1 VTKDLNDKH
10 VPTPAVLDPAA
21 FEPLVEHHSVG
32 LHGYFAR
39 RAPSAAD
46 DLLAELWL
54 QAYATRH
61 GFDPARGSVR
71 AWLFGVARNVLSA
84 HWRRLAEPRPPG
96 SAGSSGADDPWE
108 AVDDRLVAAA
118 MAPRLRA
125 IIAELPSDERE
136 LLLLVAWEQLTPS
149 EAAAVVGIPAAT
161 ARTRLHRARNR
172 MRSGASF
179 DLTGGPT

>member
-1 VTKDLNDKH
+1 MAKDPDGQERH
-10 VPTPAVLDPAA
+10 AVRDPVA
-21 FEPLVEHHSVG
+21 FASLVERHSAA

-39 RAPSAAD
+39 RAPQAAD
-46 DLLAELWL
+46 DLHAELWL
-54 QAYATRH
+54 RAYAARH

-84 HWRRLAEPRPPG
+84 HWRGLAAHGPHVPRNPG
-96 SAGSSGADDPWE
+96 SDDPWA

-118 MAPRLRA
+118 LAPRLRA
-125 IIAELPSDERE
+125 LLRELPPVERE

-149 EAAAVVGIPAAT
+149 EAASVVGIPAAT

-172 MRSGASF
+172 MRAGTAC
-179 DLTGGPT
+179 DMAGDPT

>member
-1 VTKDLNDKH
+1 MATGLDDKELLGR
-10 VPTPAVLDPAA
+10 AARDPDA
-21 FEPLVEHHSVG
+21 FEPLVERHSRA

-39 RAPSAAD
+39 RAPGAAD

-54 QAYATRH
+54 QAYATRR
-61 GFDPARGSVR
+61 GFDPDRGSVR

-84 HWRRLAEPRPPG
+84 HWRRMAAARPDVMRG
-96 SAGSSGADDPWE
+96 SGDDDPWE

-118 MAPRLRA
+118 VAPRLRA
-125 IIAELPSDERE
+125 LLTQLPPDERE
-136 LLLLVAWEQLTPS
+136 LLLLVAWEQLTPT

-172 MRSGASF
+172 MRAGAPL
-179 DLTGGPT
+179 DRTGGPA

>member
-1 VTKDLNDKH
+1 M
-10 VPTPAVLDPAA
+10 TPGLGDEELLGRTARDPAS
-21 FEPLVEHHSVG
+21 FEPLVERHSAA

-39 RAPSAAD
+39 RAPGAAD

-54 QAYATRH
+54 QAYATRR

-71 AWLFGVARNVLSA
+71 AWLFGVARNVLST
-84 HWRRLAEPRPPG
+84 HWRRLAARRPDLLR
-96 SAGSSGADDPWE
+96 STDDDPWE
-108 AVDDRLVAAA
+108 AVDDRLVAEAV
-118 MAPRLRA
+118 APRLRELLA
-125 IIAELPSDERE
+125 RLPSDERE

-172 MRSGASF
+172 MRAGAPF
-179 DLTGGPT
+179 DLTGDPK

>member
-1 VTKDLNDKH
+1 MT
-10 VPTPAVLDPAA
+10 TGLDDEELLGRAAHIPDA
-21 FEPLVEHHSVG
+21 FEPLVERHSRA

-39 RAPSAAD
+39 RAPGAAD

-54 QAYATRH
+54 QAYATRR
-61 GFDPARGSVR
+61 GFDPDRGPAR

-84 HWRRLAEPRPPG
+84 HWRRIAAARPEV
-96 SAGSSGADDPWE
+96 SRWAGDDDPWE

-118 MAPRLRA
+118 VAPRLRGLLA
-125 IIAELPSDERE
+125 RLPPDERE

-172 MRSGASF
+172 MRSGAPL
-179 DLTGGPT
+179 DLTGGPA

>member
-1 VTKDLNDKH
+1 MAKDPDDEERH
-10 VPTPAVLDPAA
+10 AVRDPAVFAS
-21 FEPLVEHHSVG
+21 LVERHSAD

-39 RAPSAAD
+39 RAPQAAD
-46 DLLAELWL
+46 DLHAELWL
-54 QAYATRH
+54 RAYAARR

-71 AWLFGVARNVLSA
+71 AWLFGVARNVLAA
-84 HWRRLAEPRPPG
+84 HWRGLASGGPRVPRP
-96 SAGSSGADDPWE
+96 AGSDDPWE

-118 MAPRLRA
+118 LAPRLRERLR
-125 IIAELPSDERE
+125 ELPPMERE

-172 MRSGASF
+172 MRAGAAC
-179 DLTGGPT
+179 DMTGDRT